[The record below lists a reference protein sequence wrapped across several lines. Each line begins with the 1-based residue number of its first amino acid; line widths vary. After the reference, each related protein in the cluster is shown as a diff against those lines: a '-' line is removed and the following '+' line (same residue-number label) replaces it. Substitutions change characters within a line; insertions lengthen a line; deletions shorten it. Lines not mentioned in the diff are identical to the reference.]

1 MGKPQ
6 CLFTQLWS
14 DCRHFLLPDVPKV
27 AGLWME
33 LLSCIERQSDA
44 AQSALCFQRTDSP
57 TGTDLV
63 IPSTTDSSER
73 KSRCG
78 LTSQRCSPFWPTH
91 TQLTSAAQSLLR
103 VLYKEMISQNMD
115 GVKTKEKRNKIK
127 WKHVKNARPPEMPIV
142 VSTKLTSVHGSEI
155 SQTQSL
161 RHLFFLP
168 Q

>member
-1 MGKPQ
+1 
-6 CLFTQLWS
+6 
-14 DCRHFLLPDVPKV
+14 
-27 AGLWME
+27 
-33 LLSCIERQSDA
+33 
-44 AQSALCFQRTDSP
+44 
-57 TGTDLV
+57 
-63 IPSTTDSSER
+63 
-73 KSRCG
+73 
-78 LTSQRCSPFWPTH
+78 
-91 TQLTSAAQSLLR
+91 
-103 VLYKEMISQNMD
+103 MD